1 MSNEAEVG
9 SVAVRDPNAY
19 YAGGLGV
26 ETYDLLHDTI
36 TGDIAFYLKCASRF
50 GDPILELGTGT
61 GRVLMPLVE
70 AGYEVTGLDL
80 SPAMLQLASAKIRE
94 RVGTGGRIRLVEG
107 DMTAF
112 DLGGRF
118 ALVLVPARAFQHVI
132 TPEGQRAALTCIH
145 KHLVPGGH
153 LVLDLFDPKFEN
165 LFGAQ
170 NQETFNRE
178 VCDQSSGHLVRR
190 TVVARHVDAFN
201 QVLTEQL
208 RFERFNAAG
217 GLIASGET
225 SWSLRWT
232 LRQEIAYL
240 LELCGFAV
248 VEQFSDF
255 NGSLPVYGREQLWIA
270 SAR

>member
-1 MSNEAEVG
+1 MSNEAETG
-9 SVAVRDPNAY
+9 GAAIPGPNAY

-26 ETYDLLHDTI
+26 ETYDLLHGPI
-36 TGDIAFYLKCASRF
+36 TRDIAFYLECASRF
-50 GDPILELGTGT
+50 GDPVLELGTGT
-61 GRVLMPLVE
+61 GRVLLPLVE
-70 AGYEVTGLDL
+70 AGYDVTGLEF
-80 SPAMLQLASAKIRE
+80 SPAMLQLARAKVGE
-94 RVGTGGRIRLVEG
+94 RVTMGDRVRLVVG

-112 DLGGRF
+112 DLGRRF

-132 TPEGQRAALTCIH
+132 TPAGQRTALACIH
-145 KHLVPGGH
+145 RHLVPGGH
-153 LVLDLFDPKFEN
+153 LVLDLFDPNFEN
-165 LFGAQ
+165 LFGAHK
-170 NQETFNRE
+170 EAFNRE
-178 VCDQSSGHLVRR
+178 VRDQSSGHLVRR

-217 GLIASGET
+217 DLIASGET

-240 LELCGFAV
+240 LELCGFEV
-248 VEQFSDF
+248 VEQYSDF
-255 NGSLPVYGREQLWIA
+255 NGSPPVYGREQLWIA